1 MAAGSARLLRPL
13 ILRDLLVALENAEIH
28 NERLTGQCFL
38 DPKSQKEEAPVPQP
52 ALKLQKNC
60 CAATYRMAAGSARLL
75 RPLILRD
82 LLVALENAEIHN
94 ERLTGQCFL
103 DPKSQKEEAPVPQ
116 PALKLQ
122 KNCCAAAEVTEV
134 LAGLPIPVLQTAIRN
149 RTEYAKAIREGKTAL
164 ETEPSSAAASDISA
178 LAHEIQA
185 LREKEA
191 HHAAI
196 G

>member
-1 MAAGSARLLRPL
+1 MYPNVEARF
-13 ILRDLLVALENAEIH
+13 IIN
-28 NERLTGQCFL
+28 RLFVGT
-38 DPKSQKEEAPVPQP
+38 
-52 ALKLQKNC
+52 KL
-60 CAATYRMAAGSARLL
+60 G
-75 RPLILRD
+75 
-82 LLVALENAEIHN
+82 
-94 ERLTGQCFL
+94 
-103 DPKSQKEEAPVPQ
+103 
-116 PALKLQ
+116 
-122 KNCCAAAEVTEV
+122 AEVNEV

-149 RTEYAKAIREGKTAL
+149 RTEYAKAVREGKTAL